1 MKVALI
7 GASGNIGSQ
16 ILSELRARGHEVT
29 AIARNPEKI
38 SAGARVKPV
47 RADVGDV
54 DALASALRD
63 HDAVIS
69 SVRFRNF
76 DPLALLTAIK
86 ASGVKRLIMV
96 GGAGSLEA
104 KSEVQLVEIPEF
116 PAAAKPEALAGRNAL
131 NLLRAEAALDWTFL
145 SPSAVIAPGER
156 TGKFRLGKDEVLIGP
171 DGRAAYQS
179 RTTRLRWWTNSST
192 RGTSA
197 NVSRSGTRVGDPQAR
212 S

>member
-16 ILSELRARGHEVT
+16 ILSELRARGHDVT

-38 SAGARVKPV
+38 AVGPGVKPV
-47 RADVGDV
+47 RADVGDA
-54 DALASALRD
+54 DALASALRG

-76 DPLALLTAIK
+76 DPQTLLTAVK

-104 KSEVQLVEIPEF
+104 RPGVQLVDTPDF

-131 NLLRAEAALDWTFL
+131 NLLRAEAALDWTFF

-156 TGKFRLGKDEVLIGP
+156 TGKFRLGKDEVLTGP
-171 DGRAAYQS
+171 DGKS
-179 RTTRLRWWTNSST
+179 RISIPDYAIALVDEFEHPGHIRQRFT
-192 RGTSA
+192 
-197 NVSRSGTRVGDPQAR
+197 VGY
-212 S
+212 

>member
-16 ILSELRARGHEVT
+16 ILSELRARGHDVT

-38 SAGARVKPV
+38 AAGPGIKAV
-47 RADVGDV
+47 RADVGDA
-54 DALASALRD
+54 DALASALRG

-76 DPLALLTAIK
+76 DPQTLLTAVK

-104 KSEVQLVEIPEF
+104 RPGVQLVDTPDF

-131 NLLRAEAALDWTFL
+131 NLLRTEAALDWTFL

-156 TGKFRLGKDEVLIGP
+156 TGKFRLGKDEVLTGP
-171 DGRAAYQS
+171 DGKS
-179 RTTRLRWWTNSST
+179 RISIPDYAIALVDEFEHPGHIRQRFT
-192 RGTSA
+192 
-197 NVSRSGTRVGDPQAR
+197 VGY
-212 S
+212 

>member
-16 ILSELRARGHEVT
+16 ILSELRSRGHEVT

-38 SAGARVKPV
+38 AAGTGIKSV
-47 RADVGDV
+47 RADVGDAN
-54 DALASALRD
+54 ALASALRG

-76 DPLALLTAIK
+76 DPQTLLTAVK
-86 ASGVKRLIMV
+86 TSAVKRLIMV

-104 KSEVQLVEIPEF
+104 RPGVQLVDTPDF

-131 NLLRAEAALDWTFL
+131 NLLRADPALDWTFL

-171 DGRAAYQS
+171 DCKS
-179 RTTRLRWWTNSST
+179 RISIPDYAIALVDELEHPRHIRQRFT
-192 RGTSA
+192 
-197 NVSRSGTRVGDPQAR
+197 VGY
-212 S
+212 

>member
-16 ILSELRARGHEVT
+16 ILSELRARGHDVT

-38 SAGARVKPV
+38 AAGAGIKPV
-47 RADVGDV
+47 RADVGDAN
-54 DALASALRD
+54 ALASALPG

-76 DPLALLTAIK
+76 DPQTLLTAVK

-104 KSEVQLVEIPEF
+104 RPGVQLVDTPDF

-131 NLLRAEAALDWTFL
+131 NLLRAEPALEWTFL

-156 TGKFRLGKDEVLIGP
+156 TGKFRLGEDEVLIGP
-171 DGRAAYQS
+171 DGKS
-179 RTTRLRWWTNSST
+179 RISIPDYAIALADELEHPRHVRQRFT
-192 RGTSA
+192 
-197 NVSRSGTRVGDPQAR
+197 VGY
-212 S
+212 

>member
-16 ILSELRARGHEVT
+16 ILSELRSRGHEVT
-29 AIARNPEKI
+29 AIVRNPEKI
-38 SAGARVKPV
+38 AAGPAVKPV
-47 RADVGDV
+47 RADVGDADV
-54 DALASALRD
+54 LASALRG

-76 DPLALLTAIK
+76 DPQTLLAAVK

-104 KSEVQLVEIPEF
+104 RPGVQLFDTPDF
-116 PAAAKPEALAGRNAL
+116 PAAAKPEALAGRNVL

-171 DGRAAYQS
+171 DGKS
-179 RTTRLRWWTNSST
+179 RISIPDYAIALVDELEHPRHIRQRFT
-192 RGTSA
+192 
-197 NVSRSGTRVGDPQAR
+197 VGY
-212 S
+212 

>member
-16 ILSELRARGHEVT
+16 ILSELRARGHDVT

-38 SAGARVKPV
+38 AAGPGIKAV
-47 RADVGDV
+47 RADVGDA
-54 DALASALRD
+54 DALASALRG

-76 DPLALLTAIK
+76 DPQTLLTAVK

-104 KSEVQLVEIPEF
+104 RPGVQLVDTPDF

-156 TGKFRLGKDEVLIGP
+156 TGKFRLGKDEVLVGADSKSRISIP
-171 DGRAAYQS
+171 DYAIA
-179 RTTRLRWWTNSST
+179 L
-192 RGTSA
+192 
-197 NVSRSGTRVGDPQAR
+197 VDELEQAR
-212 S
+212 HIRQRFTVGY

>member
-16 ILSELRARGHEVT
+16 ILSELRSRGHEVT

-38 SAGARVKPV
+38 AAGPGVKPV
-47 RADVGDV
+47 RADVGDAEV
-54 DALASALRD
+54 LASALRG

-76 DPLALLTAIK
+76 DPQTLLAAVK

-104 KSEVQLVEIPEF
+104 SPGVQLVDTPDF
-116 PAAAKPEALAGRNAL
+116 PAVAKPEALAGRNAL

-156 TGKFRLGKDEVLIGP
+156 TGKFRLGNDAVLIGP
-171 DGRAAYQS
+171 DGKS
-179 RTTRLRWWTNSST
+179 RISIPDYAIALVDEFEHPRHVRQRFT
-192 RGTSA
+192 
-197 NVSRSGTRVGDPQAR
+197 VGY
-212 S
+212 

>member
-16 ILSELRARGHEVT
+16 ILSELRSRGHEVT

-38 SAGARVKPV
+38 AAGPGVKPA
-47 RADVGDV
+47 RADVVDA
-54 DALASALRD
+54 DALASALRG

-76 DPLALLTAIK
+76 DPQTLLAAVK

-104 KSEVQLVEIPEF
+104 KPGVQLVDTPEF
-116 PAAAKPEALAGRNAL
+116 PAAAKPEALAGRSAL
-131 NLLRAEAALDWTFL
+131 NMLRSERAFDWTFL

-156 TGKFRLGKDEVLIGP
+156 TGKFRLGKDEVLVGP
-171 DGRAAYQS
+171 DGKS
-179 RTTRLRWWTNSST
+179 RISVPDYAIALVDELEHPRHIRQRFT
-192 RGTSA
+192 
-197 NVSRSGTRVGDPQAR
+197 VGY
-212 S
+212 

>member
-16 ILSELRARGHEVT
+16 ILSELRARGHDVT

-38 SAGARVKPV
+38 AVETGIKPV
-47 RADVGDV
+47 RADVGDAN
-54 DALASALRD
+54 ALASALRG

-76 DPLALLTAIK
+76 DPQTLLTAVK

-96 GGAGSLEA
+96 GGAGSLETRPG
-104 KSEVQLVEIPEF
+104 VQLVDTPDF

-131 NLLRAEAALDWTFL
+131 NLLRAEPALDWTFL

-171 DGRAAYQS
+171 DGKS
-179 RTTRLRWWTNSST
+179 RISIPDYAIALVDELEHPRHVRQRFT
-192 RGTSA
+192 
-197 NVSRSGTRVGDPQAR
+197 VGY
-212 S
+212 